1 MEANWLDGSLVWE
14 EMGWDGVGGCLQ
26 MVEVTLVT
34 LFTLVLTLSGNLEVK
49 KIISRMSGV

>member
-1 MEANWLDGSLVWE
+1 MEANWLDGSLVLE

-34 LFTLVLTLSGNLEVK
+34 LVLTLSGNLEVE

>member
-14 EMGWDGVGGCLQ
+14 GMGWDGVDGCLQ
-26 MVEVTLVT
+26 MVEVTLVA

>member
-14 EMGWDGVGGCLQ
+14 GMGWDGVGGCLQ

>member
-14 EMGWDGVGGCLQ
+14 GMGWDGVGGCLQ

-34 LFTLVLTLSGNLEVK
+34 LVLTLSGNLEVE